1 MKKKK
6 NIGIE
11 VKAPKEKCND
21 KHCPFHGEIK
31 VRGRTF
37 TGTVIS
43 RDVNKTAKIEF
54 PRLFY
59 LNKYERFEKRRSR
72 ITVHNPPC
80 IDAQIGDKV
89 KVIECKPISKTKNF
103 VIIENET
110 NRSKNT

>member
-6 NIGIE
+6 EIGIE
-11 VKAPKEKCND
+11 VKVPSKGCED
-21 KHCPFHGEIK
+21 KHCPFHGDLK

-37 TGTVIS
+37 FGTIVS
-43 RDVNKTAKIEF
+43 KDVNKTAKIEF

-72 ITVHNPPC
+72 IKVHNPPC
-80 IDAQIGDKV
+80 INAQIGDRV

-103 VIIENET
+103 VIVENEKH
-110 NRSKNT
+110 RSKNT